1 MAQLVFCVCV
11 CHCRV
16 YVKKTR
22 FFLIFRGPALSS
34 ALTSYNRL
42 SAVLTQRLQRMQ
54 FINELQILFLWTMYN
69 A

>member
-22 FFLIFRGPALSS
+22 FFFIFRGLALSS
-34 ALTSYNRL
+34 SLTSYNPLCVVLSPRL
-42 SAVLTQRLQRMQ
+42 SRIQ
-54 FINELQILFLWTMYN
+54 FKNELQILFLWSM
-69 A
+69 